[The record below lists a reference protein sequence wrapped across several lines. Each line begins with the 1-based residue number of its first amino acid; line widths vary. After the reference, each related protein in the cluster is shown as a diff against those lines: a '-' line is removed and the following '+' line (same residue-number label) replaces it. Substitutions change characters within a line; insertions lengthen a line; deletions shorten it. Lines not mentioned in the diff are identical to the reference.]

1 MSLTNLRDTPSVGT
15 RLDAFDA
22 VDRSAPF
29 GVQLRQGR
37 EAAAAFRTDFLSTG
51 QPTSIVTRDLI
62 TLPYPTR
69 FGLWRAALTPSPY
82 LSITN
87 RMQVIR
93 WEDHV
98 LVFEPSDFESGE
110 STPYFARLNAQTP
123 GVIQDRIVTRH
134 ATVEQNLAALGIAPE
149 EVTYLA
155 FDHLHTQDV
164 RKWIGTST
172 QAPYFPNAKLVVQRE
187 ELDAIAEL
195 HPLQLPFYQP
205 QTYTDLRT
213 DAIAAID
220 GDVLL
225 GPGVAL
231 IATPGHTFGN
241 QSLVLSTSDGV
252 WAISENVIAVE
263 CLVPEH
269 SKIPGV
275 AKAAKTWRRE
285 VILNTNTP
293 EALAD
298 QYNSCIKEK
307 AIVDLSQKDSRFP
320 QFLPSSELTPS
331 ALFPG
336 TKPTFTHQSIT
347 HRST

>member
-1 MSLTNLRDTPSVGT
+1 MSLTDLRDTPAVGT

-22 VDRSAPF
+22 VDRSAPY

-37 EAAAAFRTDFLSTG
+37 EAAAVFRTDFLSTG
-51 QPTSIVTRDLI
+51 QPTSVDTRDLI

-87 RMQVIR
+87 RMLVIR
-93 WEDHV
+93 WEDQV

-110 STPYFARLNAQTP
+110 ATPYFARLNAQTP
-123 GVIQDRIVTRH
+123 SVIQARIVTRH

-172 QAPYFPNAKLVVQRE
+172 QEPFFPNATLVVQRE

-205 QTYTDLRT
+205 QTYTDLRA

-241 QSLVLSTSDGV
+241 QSLVLSTSDGI
-252 WAISENVIAVE
+252 WAVSENVIAVE
-263 CLVPEH
+263 CLAPEH

-275 AKAAKTWRRE
+275 AKAAKT
-285 VILNTNTP
+285 
-293 EALAD
+293 
-298 QYNSCIKEK
+298 
-307 AIVDLSQKDSRFP
+307 
-320 QFLPSSELTPS
+320 
-331 ALFPG
+331 
-336 TKPTFTHQSIT
+336 
-347 HRST
+347 